1 MKNYFL
7 NIKKKLKEKIKIENI
22 EIIDNSDKHKHHKFY
37 SPEKFHLHIKIQSMH
52 LASLNSLSAQR
63 LVMNILKEDLKKKIH
78 ALEISIKP

>member
-7 NIKKKLKEKIKIENI
+7 DIKKKLKEKIKIENI

-37 SPEKFHLHIKIQSMH
+37 SPEKFHLHIKIQSMY

-63 LVMNILKEDLKKKIH
+63 LVMNILKEDLKKKSMH
-78 ALEISIKP
+78 LKLV

>member
-7 NIKKKLKEKIKIENI
+7 DIKKKLKEKIKIENI

-37 SPEKFHLHIKIQSMH
+37 SPEKFHLHIKIKSIY

-63 LVMNILKEDLKKKIH
+63 LIMNILKEDLKKKIH

>member
-7 NIKKKLKEKIKIENI
+7 DIKKKLKEKIKIENI
-22 EIIDNSDKHKHHKFY
+22 EIIDNSGKHMHHKFY
-37 SPEKFHLHIKIQSMH
+37 SPEKFHLQIKIQSMY